1 MKKTIL
7 FQGDSITDCGRVRD
21 DNPNLYAQLGWG
33 YPAHVASRL
42 LADRRDPELAF
53 FNRGI
58 SGNRTPDLYARWKI
72 DALNL
77 EPDLL
82 SILIGVND
90 TWHEF
95 YHHNGVEVDRGAR
108 ILEEILLWTRRA
120 LPACRILLMEPFVF
134 PIGVANAEWL
144 EEVKLR
150 AAEVRRLAEKHGL
163 AFLPLQERLEAA
175 ARDAGCQE
183 FVLPDGVHPSLAGHQ
198 IIADAWLEAAAPLL

>member
-42 LADRRDPELAF
+42 LADRRDPDLVF

-95 YHHNGVEVDRGAR
+95 YHKNGVEVDRGAR
-108 ILEEILLWTRRA
+108 ILDEILLWTRRA

-144 EEVKLR
+144 AEVKFR

-175 ARDAGCQE
+175 ARDAGSQE